1 MQHAFFTFGATAS
14 QQRLQREKDAQMEA
28 GVTRMRRC
36 PVFCSVFLL
45 IAAAALPGGSAAGAA
60 EPATTLEATTPSHPQ
75 AAHSPAVTAIGVVN
89 GKTGTQVTISGDADL
104 AYEYFVI
111 EGKSL
116 VVDIPGATSKVW
128 PAEQQVDSGSIGR
141 IQVAEQAGDR
151 PGVRVALG
159 LKRADPFSVVGQNG
173 RIVISFSESAPS
185 LQAAARAGAPA
196 ASPDAPAA
204 AVETRVAHAEAPAA
218 TARTQPNRVTD
229 ISAHYRSN
237 EFRILVSTLNRPEV
251 KRVDADNGT
260 TLRVAILGADM
271 AAPFPRITDYT
282 RMNTP
287 IQSVAAWPEADYV
300 TIEVNLF
307 QKTPVKLFQSEQGLE
322 IVYTLPDATNVPS
335 AQAAP
340 PPPAFLEMGS
350 ARPIL
355 PEEERNY
362 SKVKIDLDFQ
372 DADITEIFTVI
383 SSVTKMNIVAMDGV
397 KGKRTVK
404 LIDTPWD
411 QALEL
416 LCETHTPQLVQIRES
431 ESVIRITTY
440 DQFLRDQAAVANK
453 KAELE
458 KEKAKA
464 EQEKANADAA
474 NAKTELARLEALESQ
489 TKQEALKRAVAE
501 VERMR
506 TAKLERRT
514 FRVSYGDVE
523 KIGERIRAYSNTTDD
538 VSSTEDNQARTQDIY
553 RSTWGVEGGQQVH
566 KSTSET
572 MPVPKRPSRVRPVSF
587 QRNDVI
593 FEVNKDSKTIFV
605 QDFAENVALMSLV
618 VAALDIPPPAVM
630 VEARIVEVFNNSKS
644 AFGIQWGSQ
653 IYADPAHGNA
663 PHYAFP
669 NSISLGGNAV
679 QPSTGINPGN
689 YLVNLPVTDSVSGI
703 GLTLGHIANTLSLDV
718 KLSAME
724 SLGLTKI
731 LSNPKV
737 LVLQNK
743 EAKINVGR
751 QLPQP
756 RMDAFGGK
764 TIEWLPVG
772 ILLKVTPEI
781 TNDGKVIMQVVIE
794 KSDVDVSVDTTEGKM
809 YSLAS
814 SKAETRIIIGD
825 GETSV
830 IGGLFLQTKI
840 DGQSSVPG
848 LSKIPFLGWLFK
860 SKSVSYS
867 RSELMIF
874 ITPKLV
880 NSTAAA
886 AAEPPPAAAN

>member
-1 MQHAFFTFGATAS
+1 MLF
-14 QQRLQREKDAQMEA
+14 
-28 GVTRMRRC
+28 
-36 PVFCSVFLL
+36 SVYLL
-45 IAAAALPGGSAAGAA
+45 CVAAALPAGSRARAA
-60 EPATTLEATTPSHPQ
+60 EPGSTLEA
-75 AAHSPAVTAIGVVN
+75 AALSNPAGTRSPVVTAIGVVN
-89 GKTGTQVTISGDADL
+89 GRTGTQVTISGDADL

-116 VVDIPGATSKVW
+116 VIDIPGATSKVW

-173 RIVISFSESAPS
+173 RIVISFTESSPS
-185 LQAAARAGAPA
+185 TRATAGLGAPA
-196 ASPDAPAA
+196 ASPAAPAA
-204 AVETRVAHAEAPAA
+204 MAVESRGTTAETPRPAS
-218 TARTQPNRVTD
+218 RTNRNRVTD
-229 ISAHYRSN
+229 ITAHYRSN
-237 EFRILVSTLNRPEV
+237 EFRILVSTLSRPEV
-251 KRVDADNGT
+251 KRIDGDNGMS
-260 TLRVAILGADM
+260 LRVAILEADM
-271 AAPFPRITDYT
+271 TAPFPRITDYT

-287 IQSVAAWPEADYV
+287 IQSVAAWPEADAV

-307 QKTPVKLFQSEQGLE
+307 QKTPVQIFQSEQSLE

-350 ARPIL
+350 AKPIL

-362 SKVKIDLDFQ
+362 SKVKIDLDFLE
-372 DADITEIFTVI
+372 ADITEIFTVI
-383 SSVTKMNIVAMDGV
+383 SSVTRVNIVAMDGV

-440 DQFLRDQAAVANK
+440 DQFLKDQAAVANK

-474 NAKTELARLEALESQ
+474 NAKTELAKLEALEAQ
-489 TKQEALKRAVAE
+489 TKQEALRRSVAE
-501 VERMR
+501 MERMR

-514 FRVSYGDVE
+514 FRISYGDVE
-523 KIGERIRAYSNTTDD
+523 KIGDRIRVYSNTSDD
-538 VSSTEDNQARTQDIY
+538 VSSTEDNQPRTQDVY
-553 RSTWGVEGGQQVH
+553 KSTWGVEGGQQVH
-566 KSTSET
+566 KSISET
-572 MPVPKRPSRVRPVSF
+572 VPAPKKPRRVRPVSF

-605 QDFAENVALMSLV
+605 QDFAENIALMSLIV
-618 VAALDIPPPAVM
+618 SALDQPPPAVM
-630 VEARIVEVFNNSKS
+630 VEARIVEVFSNSKS

-653 IYADPAHGNA
+653 INADAAHGNA
-663 PHYAFP
+663 TRYAFP
-669 NSISLGGNAV
+669 NSINLGGNAV
-679 QPSTGINPGN
+679 QPTTGINPGN
-689 YLVNLPVTDSVSGI
+689 YLVNLPVADSISGI
-703 GLTLGHIANTLSLDV
+703 GLTLGHIANTFSLDV

-724 SLGLTKI
+724 SLGLTKL

-756 RMDAFGGK
+756 KTDGFGGK

-781 TNDGKVIMQVVIE
+781 TNDGNVIMQIVIE
-794 KSDVDVSVDTTEGKM
+794 KSDVDISVDTTEGKM

-814 SKAETRIIIGD
+814 NKAETRIIIGD

-840 DGQSSVPG
+840 DDQSSVPG

-860 SKSVSYS
+860 SKTVSSS

-880 NSTAAA
+880 SGAAA
-886 AAEPPPAAAN
+886 AAVDPPREISN